1 MCFFKCSRI
10 NKCSTQF
17 YGKTAFLKIQIKVN
31 SYKGTSSTLF
41 IYAITVSTKN
51 SKQNKLGTKATKKI
65 INKIP
70 LPPPPQIISYVMI
83 CHIHG
88 PLFHCLMKSTDWD
101 NSNAFVCLYSGLRLI
116 LCVAGVWYCFYP
128 IINFKL
134 RLFVKDLQTCVWLNH
149 ME

>member
-1 MCFFKCSRI
+1 MRCVFFKCSLSVFLRI

-70 LPPPPQIISYVMI
+70 LPPHNHIIRNDL
-83 CHIHG
+83 
-88 PLFHCLMKSTDWD
+88 P
-101 NSNAFVCLYSGLRLI
+101 YSRTIVSLSHE
-116 LCVAGVWYCFYP
+116 V
-128 IINFKL
+128 N
-134 RLFVKDLQTCVWLNH
+134 
-149 ME
+149 